1 MRADFPTRTPAS
13 THDKPMPRKAQRP
26 IRRSISERLEDA
38 VLALA
43 GGLGAVT
50 IHREMPWASITFAGT
65 RHTLSLCFTGSGAVD
80 AGEDLLAKL
89 PDHEFRIPGQLVA
102 DAQIVKVEHEMLP
115 ESKLR
120 VQVELLLLED

>member
-1 MRADFPTRTPAS
+1 MRADYPSFAARRAPRTA
-13 THDKPMPRKAQRP
+13 
-26 IRRSISERLEDA
+26 RRSASERLEEA
-38 VLALA
+38 VLALS

-65 RHTLSLCFTGSGAVD
+65 RHTMSLCFTGSGAVEG
-80 AGEDLLAKL
+80 GEELLARL
-89 PDHEFRIPGQLVA
+89 PDHEFAIPGQLVA

-115 ESKLR
+115 EPRLR